1 MLLNPTK
8 LAGVL
13 GDKTAK
19 AFHAQLGITTVGE
32 LLEHY
37 PRRYASRGQLTDFL
51 SLPLGET
58 VSVVGEV
65 ASTKVRRM
73 RGRQGT
79 IFEVVIS
86 DGHSDITLAFF
97 NQQWRQKDLIPG
109 VRGLFSGK
117 VGSFSG
123 QLQLAHPD
131 YELFQELDEVAA
143 KAWADLPI
151 PIYKSAGT
159 LTTWK
164 IQKAIDIV
172 LDTET
177 TPELFSAELIE
188 EQKLLPLQQAVE
200 KIHRPKTASEHHEAR
215 QSLIFHEAMTLHLQL
230 LQQRQLLSL
239 TSSEKREPGD
249 LLEAFDSTL
258 GFSLT
263 SGQELVCS
271 EILADLASGAPM
283 HRLLQGEVGS
293 GKTVV
298 AIRTM
303 LAVAQSG
310 GQSALLA
317 PTEVLATQHYQSLRS
332 SLGEEMSKMLGL
344 KLLTGQISAKDRKQV
359 LLDLASGKCLVV
371 VGTHALLS
379 EGVTFLDLGL
389 VVVDEQHRFGVE
401 QRAKLQAKARS
412 APHVLAMT
420 ATPIPRTLAI
430 TVFGDLDVSTL
441 TELPAGR
448 KEIKTHVV
456 SLDSPALVA
465 RVWKRAHE
473 EIALGRQVFVVCPR
487 IEGEITEA
495 HTEASE
501 SDTNLESGPPPAS
514 AVEVFLSLQQNKT
527 LQGSRIGLM
536 HGRLTNEEK
545 ATVMASFAA
554 QELDI
559 LVATTVIEVG
569 VNVPN
574 ASVMVVLDADRFGI
588 SQLHQLRGRVGRG
601 EAPGLCL
608 LVTRA
613 ESNSVSMERLTAVA
627 STTDGFKL
635 SELDLE
641 IRGEGDVLGQLQS
654 GGKSSLKI
662 LRVVQDSDLIVNLS
676 PLAGE
681 LFDGELSPAL
691 RELIGKAD
699 ARGLKQS

>member
-79 IFEVVIS
+79 IFEVVLS

-151 PIYKSAGT
+151 PIYKSAGA

-230 LQQRQLLSL
+230 LQQRQILSL

-527 LQGSRIGLM
+527 LQASRIGLM

-681 LFDGELSPAL
+681 LFEGELSPAL

>member
-79 IFEVVIS
+79 IFEVVLS

-332 SLGEEMSKMLGL
+332 SLGEEMSKRLGL

-465 RVWKRAHE
+465 RVWERAHE

-514 AVEVFLSLQQNKT
+514 AVEVFFSLQQNKT

-613 ESNSVSMERLTAVA
+613 ESNSVSMERLIAVA

-676 PLAGE
+676 PFAGE
-681 LFDGELSPAL
+681 LFEGELSPAL

>member
-79 IFEVVIS
+79 IFEVVLS

-332 SLGEEMSKMLGL
+332 SLGEEVSKMLGL

-465 RVWKRAHE
+465 RVWERAHE

-514 AVEVFLSLQQNKT
+514 AVEVFFSLQQNKT

>member
-79 IFEVVIS
+79 IFEVVLS

-332 SLGEEMSKMLGL
+332 SLGEEMSKRLGL

-359 LLDLASGKCLVV
+359 VLDLASGKCLVV

-448 KEIKTHVV
+448 KEIKAHVV

-465 RVWKRAHE
+465 RVWERAHE

-501 SDTNLESGPPPAS
+501 SDTNPESGPPSAS

-545 ATVMASFAA
+545 ARVMASFAA

-601 EAPGLCL
+601 QAPGLCL

-676 PLAGE
+676 PFAGE
-681 LFDGELSPAL
+681 LFEGELSPAL

>member
-79 IFEVVIS
+79 IFEVVLS

-177 TPELFSAELIE
+177 TPELFSVELIE

-332 SLGEEMSKMLGL
+332 SLGEEVSKMLGL

-441 TELPAGR
+441 TQLPAGR

-465 RVWKRAHE
+465 RVWERAHE

-613 ESNSVSMERLTAVA
+613 ESHSVSMERLIAVA

-676 PLAGE
+676 PFAGE
-681 LFDGELSPAL
+681 LFEGELSPAL

>member
-37 PRRYASRGQLTDFL
+37 PRRYVSRGQLTDFL

-79 IFEVVIS
+79 IFEVVLS

-177 TPELFSAELIE
+177 TPEIFSAELIE

-332 SLGEEMSKMLGL
+332 SLGEEMSKRLGL

-465 RVWKRAHE
+465 RVWERAHE

-501 SDTNLESGPPPAS
+501 SDTNPESGPPPAS

-613 ESNSVSMERLTAVA
+613 ESNSVAMERLTAVA

>member
-79 IFEVVIS
+79 IFEVVLS

-177 TPELFSAELIE
+177 TPELFSVELIE

-332 SLGEEMSKMLGL
+332 SLGEEMSKRLGL

-465 RVWKRAHE
+465 RVWERAHE

-501 SDTNLESGPPPAS
+501 SDSNPESGPPPAS
-514 AVEVFLSLQQNKT
+514 AVEVFFSLQQNKT

-613 ESNSVSMERLTAVA
+613 ESHSVSMERLTAVA

-676 PLAGE
+676 PFAGE
-681 LFDGELSPAL
+681 LFEGELSPAL

>member
-79 IFEVVIS
+79 IFEVVLS

-177 TPELFSAELIE
+177 TPELFSVELIE

-465 RVWKRAHE
+465 RVWERAHE

-501 SDTNLESGPPPAS
+501 SDSNPESGPPPAS

-601 EAPGLCL
+601 QAPGLCL

-676 PLAGE
+676 PFAGE
-681 LFDGELSPAL
+681 LFEGELSPAL

>member
-79 IFEVVIS
+79 IFEVVLS

-177 TPELFSAELIE
+177 TPELFSVELIE

-465 RVWKRAHE
+465 RVWERAHE

-613 ESNSVSMERLTAVA
+613 ESHSVSMERLIAVA

-676 PLAGE
+676 PFAGE
-681 LFDGELSPAL
+681 LFEGELSPAL

>member
-37 PRRYASRGQLTDFL
+37 PRRFASRGQLTDFL

-79 IFEVVIS
+79 IFEVVLS

-177 TPELFSAELIE
+177 TPEIFSAELIE

-441 TELPAGR
+441 TQLPAGR

-465 RVWKRAHE
+465 RVWERAHE

-501 SDTNLESGPPPAS
+501 SDTNPESGPPPAS

>member
-79 IFEVVIS
+79 IFEVVLS

-332 SLGEEMSKMLGL
+332 SLGEEVSKMLGL

-465 RVWKRAHE
+465 RVWERAHE

-514 AVEVFLSLQQNKT
+514 AVEVFFSLQQNKT

-613 ESNSVSMERLTAVA
+613 ESHSVSMERLIAVA

>member
-1 MLLNPTK
+1 
-8 LAGVL
+8 
-13 GDKTAK
+13 
-19 AFHAQLGITTVGE
+19 
-32 LLEHY
+32 
-37 PRRYASRGQLTDFL
+37 
-51 SLPLGET
+51 
-58 VSVVGEV
+58 
-65 ASTKVRRM
+65 
-73 RGRQGT
+73 
-79 IFEVVIS
+79 
-86 DGHSDITLAFF
+86 
-97 NQQWRQKDLIPG
+97 
-109 VRGLFSGK
+109 
-117 VGSFSG
+117 
-123 QLQLAHPD
+123 
-131 YELFQELDEVAA
+131 
-143 KAWADLPI
+143 
-151 PIYKSAGT
+151 
-159 LTTWK
+159 
-164 IQKAIDIV
+164 
-172 LDTET
+172 
-177 TPELFSAELIE
+177 
-188 EQKLLPLQQAVE
+188 
-200 KIHRPKTASEHHEAR
+200 
-215 QSLIFHEAMTLHLQL
+215 
-230 LQQRQLLSL
+230 
-239 TSSEKREPGD
+239 
-249 LLEAFDSTL
+249 
-258 GFSLT
+258 
-263 SGQELVCS
+263 
-271 EILADLASGAPM
+271 M

-465 RVWKRAHE
+465 RVWERAQE

-601 EAPGLCL
+601 AAPGLCL

-676 PLAGE
+676 ALAGE

>member
-79 IFEVVIS
+79 IFEVVLS

-332 SLGEEMSKMLGL
+332 SLGEEMSKRLGL

-465 RVWKRAHE
+465 RVWERAHE

-501 SDTNLESGPPPAS
+501 SDTNPESGPPSAS

-681 LFDGELSPAL
+681 LFEGELSPAL

>member
-79 IFEVVIS
+79 IFEVVLS

-177 TPELFSAELIE
+177 TPEIFSAELIE

-332 SLGEEMSKMLGL
+332 SLGEEVSKMLGL

-465 RVWKRAHE
+465 RVWERAHE

-501 SDTNLESGPPPAS
+501 SDTNPESGPPSAS

-613 ESNSVSMERLTAVA
+613 ESHSVSMERLIAVA

-676 PLAGE
+676 PFAGE
-681 LFDGELSPAL
+681 LFEGELSPAL

>member
-37 PRRYASRGQLTDFL
+37 PRRFASRGQLTDFL

-79 IFEVVIS
+79 IFEVVLS

-441 TELPAGR
+441 TQLPAGR

-465 RVWKRAHE
+465 RVWERAHE

-514 AVEVFLSLQQNKT
+514 AVEVFFSLQQNKT

>member
-37 PRRYASRGQLTDFL
+37 PRRFASRGQLTDFL

-79 IFEVVIS
+79 IFEVVLS

-177 TPELFSAELIE
+177 TPEIFSAELIE

-215 QSLIFHEAMTLHLQL
+215 QSLIFYEAMTLHLQL

-332 SLGEEMSKMLGL
+332 SLGEEMSKRLGL

-465 RVWKRAHE
+465 RVWERAHE

-501 SDTNLESGPPPAS
+501 SDTNPESGPPPAS

-613 ESNSVSMERLTAVA
+613 ERISVSMERLTAVA

>member
-79 IFEVVIS
+79 IFEVVLS

-177 TPELFSAELIE
+177 TPEIFSAELIE

-465 RVWKRAHE
+465 RVWERAHE